1 MLCYRL
7 VQLAKEEKMHLVG
20 MAFGISHLV
29 QPLDDDV
36 SDMIRDAFNKYDRLF
51 LAIDKNRIV

>member
-36 SDMIRDAFNKYDRLF
+36 SDMIRDAFNKYDRPF
-51 LAIDKNRIV
+51 LLLS